1 MAKVFTFDEV
11 AQHNTRED
19 CWLVLFEKACFSV
32 AFDLQL
38 KFYTVLTLSSSEQA
52 YDVTSFIEEHPGG
65 DELLL
70 NVTGKDATPE
80 FKAACHTFNAWS
92 MMEKLYVGEVDK
104 STIPYDDTTTTPS
117 LQTLAKKAND
127 TATTTAPSSQLLNTK
142 GNNSNKYLIYL
153 LQFLVP

>member
-19 CWLVLFEKACFSV
+19 CWLVLFEKA
-32 AFDLQL
+32 
-38 KFYTVLTLSSSEQA
+38 
-52 YDVTSFIEEHPGG
+52 YDVTAFIDEHPGG
-65 DELLL
+65 DDLLL

-92 MMEKLYVGEVDK
+92 MMERLYVGEVDK
-104 STIPYDDTTTTPS
+104 STIPFDNTTTTPL
-117 LQTLAKKAND
+117 LQTLAKKGKD
-127 TATTTAPSSQLLNTK
+127 TTTTTPSSQLLNTK

-153 LQFLVP
+153 LQFLVPLIIVNLAVAFFSKSSA

>member
-11 AQHNTRED
+11 AQHNTRDD
-19 CWLVLFEKACFSV
+19 CWLVLFEKA
-32 AFDLQL
+32 
-38 KFYTVLTLSSSEQA
+38 
-52 YDVTSFIEEHPGG
+52 YDVTAFIDEHPGG
-65 DELLL
+65 DDLLL

-104 STIPYDDTTTTPS
+104 STIPFDDTPIVPSFQTSAKKVNDTTTT
-117 LQTLAKKAND
+117 A
-127 TATTTAPSSQLLNTK
+127 ATSSQLLKTK

-153 LQFLVP
+153 LQFLVPLIIVNVAVSFFSKSSA